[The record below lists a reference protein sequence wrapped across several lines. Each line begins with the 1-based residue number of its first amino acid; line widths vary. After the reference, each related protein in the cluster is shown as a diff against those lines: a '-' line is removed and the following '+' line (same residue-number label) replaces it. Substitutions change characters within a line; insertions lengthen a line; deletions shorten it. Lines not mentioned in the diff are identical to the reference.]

1 MLFFLILGLLLGSVT
16 VIFALQ
22 NTEIITVSFFSYE
35 FSGSLALILLLAA
48 LSGVVVCLF
57 LSVPEMIKN
66 HLNFRA
72 LKKQNKKMEEE
83 LNLLKTSVTRLHQ
96 SEEIKVEKTHTSITN

>member
-22 NTEIITVSFFSYE
+22 NTEIITVSFFNYE

-57 LSVPEMIKN
+57 LSVPEMIKS

-72 LKKQNKKMEEE
+72 LKKQNKNLEEE
-83 LNLLKTSVTRLHQ
+83 LNLLKTSVSRLPKDG
-96 SEEIKVEKTHTSITN
+96 EVKL

>member
-22 NTEIITVSFFSYE
+22 NTEIITVSFFAYQ

-57 LSVPEMIKN
+57 LSVPEMIKS
-66 HLNFRA
+66 HIQFSA
-72 LKKQNKKMEEE
+72 LKKQNRKIEEE
-83 LNLLKTSVTRLHQ
+83 LNLLKTSVNRLPETPETRQ
-96 SEEIKVEKTHTSITN
+96 